1 MLKAIR
7 AFHPSTTMPP
17 SPTEVEGYYLSCF
30 NQKRSVLLL
39 DDAGSKE
46 QVRPA
51 LLSCGCSSPRMC
63 LTCVARARVC
73 GADFRCCRCFRN
85 RRVW

>member
-1 MLKAIR
+1 MLYAIR
-7 AFHPSTTMPP
+7 AFHPSITMPS

-51 LLSCGCSSPRMC
+51 LPSCEPAHVPDKCCAG
-63 LTCVARARVC
+63 ARVC
-73 GADFRCCRCFRN
+73 GADFRCCRCSRN